1 MGHGFK
7 NRRRKK
13 CSNILHVIENRVK
26 KKKKKVKYSTRKVD
40 RKNDVWLKRGQE
52 KGVRGIVEFKT

>member
-7 NRRRKK
+7 IRRRKK
-13 CSNILHVIENRVK
+13 CSNILHVIENRV
-26 KKKKKVKYSTRKVD
+26 KKKKVKYSTRKVD